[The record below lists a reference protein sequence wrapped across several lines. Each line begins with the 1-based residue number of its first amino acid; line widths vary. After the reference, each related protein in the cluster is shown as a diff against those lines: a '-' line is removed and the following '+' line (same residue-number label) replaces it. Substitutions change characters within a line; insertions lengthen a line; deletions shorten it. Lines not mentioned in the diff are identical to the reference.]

1 MTVQVEIPDGL
12 FHSLQTLAKVSG
24 KSHTEILQ
32 SYLELSMNEFFS
44 RVEKERYSNPTTPE
58 RGLEILRKYAG
69 NEPPIET
76 DIIDEA

>member
-24 KSHTEILQ
+24 KSNNEILQ
-32 SYLELSMNEFFS
+32 SYVELSINEFFS
-44 RVEKERYSNPTTPE
+44 RVQDERYSNPTTPE

-69 NEPPIET
+69 NEPPSET
-76 DIIDEA
+76 DLID